1 MVAFQDVV
9 EVFHLPVP
17 PCLLVQLKGV
27 FLDPA
32 VDRGVIDR
40 HAPLK
45 SSFPP
50 NRGSAPR
57 SGSTTHCPQ
66 NDATGKMTTGE
77 DTHGCDY
84 FTSLFLLPQLCNS
97 TIYF

>member
-17 PCLLVQLKGV
+17 PGLLVQLRGV
-27 FLDPA
+27 FLDTA

-50 NRGSAPR
+50 DRGSSPR
-57 SGSTTHCPQ
+57 SGSTT
-66 NDATGKMTTGE
+66 A
-77 DTHGCDY
+77 
-84 FTSLFLLPQLCNS
+84 LP
-97 TIYF
+97 IE